1 MNLKST
7 CMIDSYKL
15 MLFYVW
21 SIIKRCLNLFLFTIT
36 YTKNALIVIS
46 FDITL

>member
-7 CMIDSYKL
+7 CMIEYKL